1 MWKRFTVY
9 NNLILLDDGV
19 PAYTFAKI
27 HLYWI
32 VVKIM
37 AHIAHPVSHPY
48 YDAKKHLPKVEM
60 GKKTRG
66 ERKESF
72 LLVADDR
79 NLTVAC

>member
-1 MWKRFTVY
+1 
-9 NNLILLDDGV
+9 
-19 PAYTFAKI
+19 
-27 HLYWI
+27 
-32 VVKIM
+32 M

-66 ERKESF
+66 ERKERF